1 VFIQGAERYSQHL
14 GGLCLG
20 IGDYWVREQALQFWC
35 GLFYAAIA
43 LGEPGLWE
51 ELDLSWLTRLQEELM
66 SRPKTVMMKLVMSSA
81 KPDDT
86 QRLAVVWMMRLAVW
100 FAA

>member
-1 VFIQGAERYSQHL
+1 
-14 GGLCLG
+14 
-20 IGDYWVREQALQFWC
+20 
-35 GLFYAAIA
+35 
-43 LGEPGLWE
+43 
-51 ELDLSWLTRLQEELM
+51 M